1 MRVLLDTNTFL
12 WYIRGNERLSQ
23 VALETIE
30 NPNNDVLIST
40 VSLWE
45 MAIKINIGKLKFDFS
60 WSELLKKIAENDFT
74 LLEVF
79 PTHIEPLLNLPLHHR
94 DPFDR
99 LLVAQA
105 MIEGMPILSSD
116 EILGLYPV
124 QWIPAQ

>member
-12 WYIRGNERLSQ
+12 WYIRGDERLSQ

-45 MAIKINIGKLKFDFS
+45 MAIKINIRKLRFNFS

>member
-12 WYIRGNERLSQ
+12 WYIRGDERLSQ
-23 VALETIE
+23 VALKTIE